1 MDVFIEVLN
10 KATVT
15 FRLTQIKTQIMQLEE
30 EKCAFTFL
38 SDQTHDQMMIKQD
51 EISQKMF
58 RKNVLNSVW

>member
-1 MDVFIEVLN
+1 MDIFIEVLN

-38 SDQTHDQMMIKQD
+38 SDQTHDYMMIKQA

>member
-38 SDQTHDQMMIKQD
+38 SDQTHD
-51 EISQKMF
+51 
-58 RKNVLNSVW
+58 